1 MSQNKKVIES
11 LTSKEKQA
19 IFHTLLATMPIDGVS
34 DDREKAV
41 IANAMKQIGLS
52 DAERQAAIKC
62 SKDESLAVLKAMDE
76 SKKELLGDFMAQV
89 IYADR
94 IIHPIEEKFFRSMQ
108 VYLGLPDKEY

>member
-1 MSQNKKVIES
+1 MSKKVIES

-19 IFHTLLATMPIDGVS
+19 IYQTLLATMAVDGIS
-34 DDREKAV
+34 TDKEKAV
-41 IANAMKQIGLS
+41 IEKAVKQIGLS
-52 DAERQAAIKC
+52 DAERQAATQC
-62 SKDESLAVLKAMDE
+62 SKDESLAVLKAMDD
-76 SKKELLGDFMAQV
+76 SKKELLGDFMAKV

>member
-1 MSQNKKVIES
+1 MSTNKVIES

-19 IFHTLLATMPIDGVS
+19 IFHTLLATMAVDGVF
-34 DDREKAV
+34 DDKEKAV
-41 IANAMKQIGLS
+41 IAKVVKQIGLS
-52 DAERQAAIKC
+52 DAERQAATQC
-62 SKDESLAVLKAMDE
+62 SKDESLAVLKAMDD
-76 SKKELLGDFMAQV
+76 SKKELLGDFMAKV